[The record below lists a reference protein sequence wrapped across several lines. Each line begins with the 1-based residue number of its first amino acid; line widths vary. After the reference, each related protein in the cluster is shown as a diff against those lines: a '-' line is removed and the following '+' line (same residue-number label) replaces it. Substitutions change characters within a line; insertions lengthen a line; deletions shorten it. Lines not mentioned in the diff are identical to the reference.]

1 MHTMFTPFMLQEDEK
16 IRKNRLAL
24 LQKIAEL
31 PKGIADLS
39 VLPGF

>member
-1 MHTMFTPFMLQEDEK
+1 MRLCFPYIFQEDEN
-16 IRKNRLAL
+16 IRNNRLAL
-24 LQKIAEL
+24 LKKIAGL